1 MNYKSIFLPSIF
13 LSDFQ
18 SSRSNAF
25 SNDKFRSPMT
35 IASLVSILSIP
46 SFAFP
51 YSSEFTQIFTLAP
64 PSTRIRLLC
73 TSMACLTLSGC
84 WSELKERTYDAPK
97 IESEFV
103 KGREPRPP
111 RTAAAPMMGA
121 SRIPLQDR
129 RILGAIIP
137 DGGDV
142 YFVKATDRTSQ
153 LTEAEVSFRSVV
165 ELFAIDTSTG
175 SPKLELP
182 NQWTLKILDNA
193 NAGIGLAEM
202 IAEFNFEASGGPI
215 RFTVSKY
222 SRPSDQSAWEEYLLS
237 QINRWRG
244 QLEMKPITVP
254 ELQKELPTIPREGAS
269 LPAIL
274 FDARGS
280 GANASPPSSVPA
292 AASSAAPNAAQTKP
306 SGEPTVSIPSPP
318 ASPSALKL
326 VYEKPAHWEIQP
338 PRLYRE
344 ATFKFTKDAKEGE
357 VTIATAI
364 DSPLQN
370 AGMWIGQLTQSNDP
384 ATIESLANK
393 AIDAAETLQVGT
405 LTGKLYTIRA
415 SDQPD
420 ARSLMVVALPLD
432 TTGRSLFIKLN
443 CELRTM
449 EQEKAIFL
457 GFVDTLRW
465 E

>member
-1 MNYKSIFLPSIF
+1 LP
-13 LSDFQ
+13 LAPQ
-18 SSRSNAF
+18 S
-25 SNDKFRSPMT
+25 T
-35 IASLVSILSIP
+35 SLRLL
-46 SFAFP
+46 
-51 YSSEFTQIFTLAP
+51 YSSIVF
-64 PSTRIRLLC
+64 
-73 TSMACLTLSGC
+73 LTISGC
-84 WSELKERTYDAPK
+84 WSELKERSYDAPK

-111 RTAAAPMMGA
+111 RPAAPMMGA

-142 YFVKATDRTSQ
+142 YFVKATDRVSQ
-153 LTEAEVSFRSVV
+153 LTEAEGSFRSVV
-165 ELFAIDTSTG
+165 ELFAIDTTSG
-175 SPKLELP
+175 SPKIELP
-182 NQWTLKILDNA
+182 PKWSLKNLDNA

-215 RFTVSKY
+215 RFTISKY
-222 SRPSDQSAWEEYLLS
+222 NRPSDQSAWDEYLLN

-244 QLEMKPITVP
+244 QLEMTPITIP
-254 ELQKELPTIPREGAS
+254 ELQKELPTIPRQGAS

-274 FDARGS
+274 FDAKGS
-280 GANASPPSSVPA
+280 DANAAQPRPATAATQPFSAATQPFSAATPSS
-292 AASSAAPNAAQTKP
+292 APNAPPNNP

-318 ASPSALKL
+318 ASSSALKL
-326 VYEKPAHWEIQP
+326 VYEKPEHWELQP

-344 ATFKFTKDAKEGE
+344 ATFKFTNETKEGE

-364 DSPLQN
+364 DSPVQN

-384 ATIESLANK
+384 ATIEPLAIK
-393 AIDAAETLQVGT
+393 AVEEAETLQVGSRA
-405 LTGKLYTIRA
+405 GKLYSIRA

-420 ARSLMVVALPLD
+420 ARSLMVVSLPLD
-432 TTGRSLFIKLN
+432 TTGRSLFVKLN

-449 EQEKAIFL
+449 EQEKATFL